1 MDMAEFNKKVKGKR
15 LMNENLLKVLLL
27 YYKNEVEI
35 LKNSELHIKLQK
47 LVNELNHNLVYE
59 YGKEL
64 NNKTTKIFI

>member
-1 MDMAEFNKKVKGKR
+1 MAEFNKKVKGKR